1 MKIKVAD
8 VETIKKNSFNRGYA
22 SGKRDTIEKA
32 LKWLLER
39 VDVTTPIP
47 TNDKGEPLADG
58 YANYLKER
66 QNVINQVKS
75 EFRKAME
82 E

>member
-8 VETIKKNSFNRGYA
+8 VETIKKNSFNKGYA
-22 SGKRDTIEKA
+22 SGKKDAIEKA

-39 VDVTTPIP
+39 TDVTTPIP
-47 TNDKGEPLADG
+47 TNEAGKPIAAG

-66 QNVINQVKS
+66 QNVINQVES